1 MMIQFLYIHMYNSIF
16 YVTIDVVV
24 VVVVNDDDLFIT
36 SYSTILY
43 LYSLLC

>member
-1 MMIQFLYIHMYNSIF
+1 MYMYKLIF

>member
-1 MMIQFLYIHMYNSIF
+1 MYKLIF

-24 VVVVNDDDLFIT
+24 VVVVDDDDDLFIT